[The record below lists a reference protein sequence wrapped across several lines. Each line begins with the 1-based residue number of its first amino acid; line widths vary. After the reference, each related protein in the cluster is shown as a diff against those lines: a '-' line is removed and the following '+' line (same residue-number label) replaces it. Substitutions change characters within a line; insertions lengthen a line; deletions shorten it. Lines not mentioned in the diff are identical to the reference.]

1 MVRSQEAPEQ
11 ICLFAEFPIQLLY
24 PSEHAGGNQQSGA
37 IAADRLTVDAKLLDD
52 AKLYVA
58 NSMPTIAALDTDQ
71 RRRLYRRH
79 LLSDAGAGKNYLVGF
94 ILIHEGLQ

>member
-37 IAADRLTVDAKLLDD
+37 IAADRLTVDAK
-52 AKLYVA
+52 
-58 NSMPTIAALDTDQ
+58 
-71 RRRLYRRH
+71 
-79 LLSDAGAGKNYLVGF
+79 
-94 ILIHEGLQ
+94 